1 MKISKIL
8 LTKAK
13 QIRKQNW
20 SAPATMSVFIIICMI
35 IVFSFESMG
44 LANKER
50 NLEFRHTT
58 AEKSINI
65 FIKLVI
71 RTFSEE
77 KFKETKVEISQEN
90 IQNKLIE
97 KLRDLSERNK
107 EESLEKM
114 YKILAEG
121 ANIQQNYEKD
131 VDVPSKTNTNFEQ
144 EFISNHKKI

>member
-144 EFISNHKKI
+144 EFYDF